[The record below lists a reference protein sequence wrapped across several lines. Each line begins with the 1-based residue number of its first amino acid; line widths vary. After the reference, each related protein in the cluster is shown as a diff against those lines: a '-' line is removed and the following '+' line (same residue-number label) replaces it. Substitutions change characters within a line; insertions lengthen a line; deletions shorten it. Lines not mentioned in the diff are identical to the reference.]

1 MPTISSY
8 FFFTVGTTTAL
19 KITSRGLVHVIFLLE
34 ALVRD
39 FWVVKRPGRV
49 LHSAPVQS
57 EIRAVRPLAQDHAAS
72 W

>member
-1 MPTISSY
+1 MSTISSY
-8 FFFTVGTTTAL
+8 FFFTVGTTAL
-19 KITSRGLVHVIFLLE
+19 KITSCGLVHVIFLLE

-57 EIRAVRPLAQDHAAS
+57 EIREGRPLVQDHTAS